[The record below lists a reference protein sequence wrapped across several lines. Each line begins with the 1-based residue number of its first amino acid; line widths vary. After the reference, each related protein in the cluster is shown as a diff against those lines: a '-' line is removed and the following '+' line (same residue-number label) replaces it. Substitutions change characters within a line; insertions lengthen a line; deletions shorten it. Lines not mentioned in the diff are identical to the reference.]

1 MVLVKLQIIFVLN
14 VQLLLMTF
22 WFIGRCGEVWC
33 VGEYCCRMAVDDDGE
48 LERKSVALRFL
59 LGIEEGGYFKDVYH
73 VEERVTEYSNMM
85 FDPNF
90 EGGGGRGTLR
100 ILTLTTG
107 LQTILIMDYTFKN
120 FKQNFYCAT
129 RL

>member
-1 MVLVKLQIIFVLN
+1 MQIIFVLN

-90 EGGGGRGTLR
+90 EGGEQGNVENIDFNYRVANNLDH
-100 ILTLTTG
+100 G
-107 LQTILIMDYTFKN
+107 LYF
-120 FKQNFYCAT
+120 
-129 RL
+129 